1 MQAFNMLVSASDAE
15 RLAEARR
22 FIASQ
27 QAGVRV
33 LIVGA
38 SRGAADDLAREVS
51 ATVPATFGIQRLTLT
66 QLAARTAM
74 VALADDGV
82 TPSTW
87 LGAEAVATRA
97 VFDTIGAEALRYFA
111 PVADTVLLL
120 DVPLEHAAERDLV
133 DALLAGASSVLATVP
148 TGDTSAREAFGQLGA
163 VVVHRDAAPA
173 DDLGCP
179 RRFLFTTAEPPE

>member
-1 MQAFNMLVSASDAE
+1 MQAFNVLVSASAAD

-51 ATVPATFGIQRLTLT
+51 AAVPATFGIQRLTLT

-74 VALADDGV
+74 VALADNGV

-87 LGAEAVATRA
+87 LGAEA
-97 VFDTIGAEALRYFA
+97 LRYFA
-111 PVADTVLLL
+111 PVAGRPGFPRALARTLQELRLAGVADSALAR
-120 DVPLEHAAERDLV
+120 VPLAGGDLS
-133 DALLAGASSVLATVP
+133 L
-148 TGDTSAREAFGQLGA
+148 
-163 VVVHRDAAPA
+163 
-173 DDLGCP
+173 
-179 RRFLFTTAEPPE
+179 

>member
-1 MQAFNMLVSASDAE
+1 MQAFNVLVSASAAE

-51 ATVPATFGIQRLTLT
+51 VALPATFGIQRLTLT
-66 QLAARTAM
+66 QLAARTAI
-74 VALADDGV
+74 VALAERGV

-87 LGAEAVATRA
+87 LGAEAVAARA
-97 VFDTIGAEALRYFA
+97 VFDTIGADALRYFA
-111 PVADTVLLL
+111 PVADRPGFPRALARTLHAL
-120 DVPLEHAAERDLV
+120 PLAGGSVSSA
-133 DALLAGASSVLATVP
+133 ALLA
-148 TGDTSAREAFGQLGA
+148 TSR
-163 VVVHRDAAPA
+163 RD
-173 DDLGCP
+173 LRGI
-179 RRFLFTTAEPPE
+179 